1 VQEHWVVIPDDSRE
15 VNSGLTPGN
24 DGDPLPP
31 GEWVIRVAKTSK
43 YGFSAHQSAFEL
55 SSKDKE
61 SAVPRLSV
69 WAEKL
74 TTDEQ
79 AWRLTGSRAANDA
92 ILRLDVD
99 SVRLLLPTPRDPP
112 PPHLEVEWE
121 SLMIDDPA
129 GGMVRDPSA
138 GAIGHAGIRHLRDG
152 TKEQYKSLRIQLAEM
167 AEVRRL
173 PEDLLREGVTVAG

>member
-1 VQEHWVVIPDDSRE
+1 MISDTNRE
-15 VNSGLTPGN
+15 VNSGLTPGQE
-24 DGDPLPP
+24 GDPLPP
-31 GEWVIRVAKTSK
+31 GEWVIRVARTSK

-61 SAVPRLSV
+61 AVEPSLSV
-69 WAEKL
+69 WAEEL
-74 TTDEQ
+74 TDDEQ

-99 SVRLLLPTPRDPP
+99 AIRCLMPTPSAPP
-112 PPHLEVEWE
+112 PPHLEVVWE
-121 SLMIDDPA
+121 PLMVDDPEK
-129 GGMVRDPSA
+129 GSVPDPRP
-138 GAIGHAGIRHLRDG
+138 GALGHAGIRHLRGG

-173 PEDLLREGVTVAG
+173 PKDLLRQGVAGTN